1 MYCDE
6 ALDAVEAVAAGD
18 LTPDGRLADH
28 YATCPNCSG
37 ALQGARALEQMLQH
51 RPSPKPSAQFT
62 PRAMTRVRRARWRSD
77 QVLDL
82 GFNVAIATVVIAVVT
97 GVWIV
102 LRRSGLFAVSTVS
115 SDAVEVVSSGLV
127 TLVQRIG
134 PSLPL
139 YGAAT
144 ALLVTALGL
153 WWWAERDVTGI

>member
-1 MYCDE
+1 
-6 ALDAVEAVAAGD
+6 
-18 LTPDGRLADH
+18 
-28 YATCPNCSG
+28 
-37 ALQGARALEQMLQH
+37 
-51 RPSPKPSAQFT
+51 
-62 PRAMTRVRRARWRSD
+62 
-77 QVLDL
+77 VLDL
-82 GFNVAIATVVIAVVT
+82 GFNVAIATIVIAVVT